1 MSDQSGLSI
10 FDAAQKSADASFPLA
25 RRGGYDPDAVDA
37 WARTQSAELQNAAET
52 VQALQTENNELHD
65 LVAELKER
73 VDSVDRPSYSG
84 LGNHAA
90 QLLGL
95 AEQEAEDVRSKANRE
110 ATEVVKRAQEEAALI
125 RTAATKEAEDLR
137 TRAVSELE
145 EKRRTLLDEAEAA
158 KTDAAAEADE
168 VRAAAE
174 RVANQLR
181 VAAEQDVQNMRL
193 GATREVEQA
202 RAAADREVT
211 EARRVLA
218 VEKERLAREAADN
231 HHAATEQ
238 TSKLVQDAETRA
250 AAAEDRARS
259 VLTQANAAREKATA
273 ENAGLLD
280 SARKEGA
287 ALVANA
293 KAEADHLRASA
304 TTEVERETR
313 ALRAEVEDLERKREG
328 ILSQMGQLRD
338 IVATFAP
345 TGPAAA
351 AVAEAAEPSD
361 DGSSAEDEKTEQS

>member
-37 WARTQSAELQNAAET
+37 WARTQSTELQSAAET
-52 VQALQTENNELHD
+52 VSALQQENNELHD

-95 AEQEAEDVRSKANRE
+95 AEQEAEDVRSKATRE

-158 KTDAAAEADE
+158 KADAATEADE

-218 VEKERLAREAADN
+218 VEKERLAGEAADN
-231 HHAATEQ
+231 
-238 TSKLVQDAETRA
+238 
-250 AAAEDRARS
+250 
-259 VLTQANAAREKATA
+259 
-273 ENAGLLD
+273 
-280 SARKEGA
+280 
-287 ALVANA
+287 
-293 KAEADHLRASA
+293 
-304 TTEVERETR
+304 
-313 ALRAEVEDLERKREG
+313 
-328 ILSQMGQLRD
+328 
-338 IVATFAP
+338 
-345 TGPAAA
+345 
-351 AVAEAAEPSD
+351 
-361 DGSSAEDEKTEQS
+361 